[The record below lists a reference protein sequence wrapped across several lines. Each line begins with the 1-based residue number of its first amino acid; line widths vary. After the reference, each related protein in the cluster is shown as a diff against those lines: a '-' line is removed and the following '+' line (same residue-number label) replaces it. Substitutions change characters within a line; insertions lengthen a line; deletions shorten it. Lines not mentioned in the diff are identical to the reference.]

1 MTGWF
6 TCGGSSNVT
15 ISLCKITP
23 TRNNSGAVTPIVV
36 ATTTLA
42 SIGNDKMEEFDIT
55 SMTTAAI
62 AAGDILMPFAIV
74 PNSKTLFFNLTLEVE
89 G

>member
-1 MTGWF
+1 
-6 TCGGSSNVT
+6 
-15 ISLCKITP
+15 
-23 TRNNSGAVTPIVV
+23 
-36 ATTTLA
+36 
-42 SIGNDKMEEFDIT
+42 MEEFDIT